1 MHKVNIPNYIIER
14 VIKRRGRLEIFD
26 TINPKSTALLVIDMQ
41 NCFIIPK
48 LSLVGV
54 PGLEKIVP
62 NINMISEAIR
72 ETGGEVIWTKLQYTN
87 EWSSWHNHFCNKDS
101 RESIISDTKDGAYP
115 SEIWNGMDLKNNDF
129 IVTKKSSSAL
139 APDVKELRV
148 ILELKKIDT
157 LIITG
162 TLSNV
167 CCESTARDAMF
178 LNYKTIFV
186 SDANGTR
193 SDEEHKATLINMVQF
208 FADVRT
214 TEEVVNLL
222 KNHEKS

>member
-1 MHKVNIPNYIIER
+1 MHKINIPEYIIDR

-26 TINPKSTALLVIDMQ
+26 QINPKSTALLVIDMQ
-41 NCFIIPK
+41 NCFIIPG

-54 PGLEKIVP
+54 PELEKIAP
-62 NINMISEAIR
+62 NINAISKAIR
-72 ETGGEVIWTKLQYTN
+72 KTGGQVIWTKLKYTN

-101 RESIISDTKDGAYP
+101 RESIISDTKDGAFP
-115 SEIWNGMDLKNNDF
+115 GEIWKGMDLKSNDF

-139 APDVKELRV
+139 APGVENLRE

-193 SDEEHKATLINMVQF
+193 SDDEHNATLINMVQF

-214 TEEVVNLL
+214 TEEVINLL
-222 KNHEKS
+222 KNSEKN

>member
-1 MHKVNIPNYIIER
+1 MHKVNIPDDIIER

-48 LSLVGV
+48 LSLVSV

-62 NINMISEAIR
+62 NINIICEAIR
-72 ETGGEVIWTKLQYTN
+72 ETGGEVIWTKLKYTN
-87 EWSSWHNHFCNKDS
+87 EWSSWYNHFCNEDS
-101 RESIISDTKDGAYP
+101 RESIISDTKDGAFP
-115 SEIWNGMDLKNNDF
+115 GKIWKGMDLKNNDY

-139 APDVKELRV
+139 APDVKELRG

-214 TEEVVNLL
+214 TEEIVNLL
-222 KNHEKS
+222 KYDKKS